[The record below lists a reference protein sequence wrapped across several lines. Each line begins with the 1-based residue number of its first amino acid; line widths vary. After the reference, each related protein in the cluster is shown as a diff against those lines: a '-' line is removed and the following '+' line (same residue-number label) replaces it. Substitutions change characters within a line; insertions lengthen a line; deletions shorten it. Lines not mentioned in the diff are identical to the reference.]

1 VTAEAVAAERM
12 VVRSPIDGS
21 VLTELPVQGPEEVRS
36 VVATA
41 REAQRAWGATDPHER
56 ARGVRRLAAVLGER
70 IEEIAARVR
79 AETGKPLT
87 EGLAEVLVSIDL
99 LRFYAKR
106 APRHLRARRVSSAW
120 MVWKRGWVE
129 HEPYGVIG
137 VITPWNY
144 PFILAM
150 DCVTPALAAGNGV
163 VVKASELTPWTTLLI
178 PELCEAAGMPRGLVG
193 VVNGDG
199 RTGEALIRSGVDRV
213 VFTGSSATGR
223 KVMAAAADTLTP
235 VTLELGGK
243 DPALVLDD
251 ADVERSARG
260 VTFGAFFNAGQ
271 TCISIERVYVDRS
284 LYDAFVARL
293 TERVA
298 SLRVGAEPGN
308 DLGPMVSEAQVA
320 IVEEHVRDALAHGAR
335 ALTGGRRAAPGS
347 RIFLPTVLVDVTED
361 MKVVR
366 EETFGPVLPVM
377 AVDGEEEA
385 VRRAN
390 ASPYGLFASV
400 WTRDRR
406 RGERVARRLHAGG
419 VSVNDALGH
428 YALASLPV
436 GGVDESGFGRR
447 RGLQALEEMSRT
459 RTMLGNRVALRRE
472 PWWFPYTDRTEAE
485 LRAIGDLRGRGGA
498 AGVLGAVRRLLGRSR
513 R

>member
-1 VTAEAVAAERM
+1 MSVEAVGAETI
-12 VVRSPIDGS
+12 VVRSPVDGS
-21 VLTELPVQGPEEVRS
+21 VLTELAVQGPDAVRD
-36 VVATA
+36 VVAAA
-41 REAQRAWGATDPHER
+41 RAAQLGWGATDPHER
-56 ARGVRRLAAVLGER
+56 GRRLRRLAAVLGDR
-70 IEEIAARVR
+70 LEEIAVR
-79 AETGKPLT
+79 IRGETGKPLT
-87 EGLAEVLVSIDL
+87 EGMAEVLVSIDL
-99 LRFYAKR
+99 LRFYAKH
-106 APRHLRARRVSSAW
+106 APGHLRARSVSPAW
-120 MVWKRGWVE
+120 MLWKRGWVE

-137 VITPWNY
+137 AITPWNY

-178 PELCEAAGMPRGLVG
+178 PELCQAAGVPRNVVG

-199 RTGEALIRSGVDRV
+199 RTGEALVRSGVDRV

-243 DPALVLDD
+243 DPALVLAD

-260 VTFGAFFNAGQ
+260 IAFGAFFNAGQ

-284 LYDAFVARL
+284 LYEAFTARL
-293 TERVA
+293 AQQVEA
-298 SLRVGAEPGN
+298 LRVGAGPDN
-308 DLGPMVSEAQVA
+308 DVGPIVSEAQA
-320 IVEEHVRDALAHGAR
+320 GIVEEHLRDALERGAR
-335 ALTGGRRAAPGS
+335 ALTGGGRAEPDG
-347 RIFLPTVLVDVTED
+347 RVFLPTVLVDVTED
-361 MKVVR
+361 MKVAR
-366 EETFGPVLPVM
+366 EETFGPLLPVM

-390 ASPYGLFASV
+390 DSPYGLFASV

-406 RGERVARRLHAGG
+406 RGARVARRLHAGG

-428 YALASLPV
+428 YAFGSLPV

-447 RGLQALEEMSRT
+447 RGLQGLDEMSRT
-459 RTMLGNRVALRRE
+459 RTMLANRIDLARE
-472 PWWFPYTDRTEAE
+472 AWWFPYTERTEARM
-485 LRAIGDLRGRGGA
+485 RALGDLRGRGG
-498 AGVLGAVRRLLGRSR
+498 LGGLVGALRRLVGGKA
-513 R
+513 